1 MSPNSSRMNVV
12 YFPQLGYLLALPLRN
27 EEQDPQEFAMEG
39 FEFQVRAFRTLA
51 GTQTALKFAIL

>member
-1 MSPNSSRMNVV
+1 MNVV